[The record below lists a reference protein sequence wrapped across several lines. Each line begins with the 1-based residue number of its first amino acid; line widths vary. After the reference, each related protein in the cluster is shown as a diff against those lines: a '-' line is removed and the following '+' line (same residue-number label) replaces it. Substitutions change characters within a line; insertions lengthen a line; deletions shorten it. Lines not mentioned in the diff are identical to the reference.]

1 MTINSATMIIPGA
14 EQFFRPMYSVRV
26 SGKQR
31 FPDGAITLILMF
43 NKPKT
48 VRLAYTFSYTYLE
61 ISEVLEED
69 VQASTTGSYPE
80 RE

>member
-1 MTINSATMIIPGA
+1 MIIPGA

-48 VRLAYTFSYTYLE
+48 VRLAYTFSYTVPGN
-61 ISEVLEED
+61 I
-69 VQASTTGSYPE
+69 
-80 RE
+80 

>member
-1 MTINSATMIIPGA
+1 V
-14 EQFFRPMYSVRV
+14 Q
-26 SGKQR
+26 SGSFTLCTLYGYLEKKR
-31 FPDGAITLILMF
+31 FPDGTTTLILMF